1 MKKNHSPT
9 PGGGQYVTI
18 KSNMGITSV
27 YLPTSAMQLSQWD
40 IFMVNTVNSPELI
53 EPTTS
58 LLDN

>member
-1 MKKNHSPT
+1 
-9 PGGGQYVTI
+9 
-18 KSNMGITSV
+18 
-27 YLPTSAMQLSQWD
+27 MQLSQWD